1 MIQIIIAS
9 IAVSLPTALIIFMGI
24 GICCKE
30 KYIIQLKDKVAEQDA
45 TIKRLINLTGIDTD
59 SIVKENKE
67 LKQRLHDLRQ
77 LRQLDKEAMDRLVE
91 ENQRLFNEIKQ
102 YERIKQAI
110 KELQ

>member
-9 IAVSLPTALIIFMGI
+9 IAVGLPTALIIFMAI
-24 GICCKE
+24 AICCKE

-77 LRQLDKEAMDRLVE
+77 LRQLDKEAMDRLAE